1 MGKRAGGAFSGFRPT
16 ELAREGRGFAERMR
30 ESPTVRHLKRKPR
43 QRGFL
48 DCLPF
53 LGQRNNVREM
63 GLSHADRPEMQA
75 RSLGQGARRR
85 HVRVRTGFR
94 PSRSK
99 NRAFCACREGNGGRS
114 NCGPHRRPGVLED
127 SIMRSGSN
135 GLLPSGRSM
144 QNAAKVE
151 SVPGYPARAPT
162 GNVPAGIPPPRRALQ
177 RRLRR
182 PRGASRGDGRAGA
195 PARRGPSP

>member
-1 MGKRAGGAFSGFRPT
+1 MGKRAGGAFSGFRST

-43 QRGFL
+43 QWAFF

-63 GLSHADRPEMQA
+63 GLSHSDRPEMQA
-75 RSLGQGARRR
+75 RSQGQGARRR
-85 HVRVRTGFR
+85 LVRVRTGFR
-94 PSRSK
+94 LSRSK
-99 NRAFCACREGNGGRS
+99 NRAFCACHEGDGGRTGL
-114 NCGPHRRPGVLED
+114 GPHRRPGVLED
-127 SIMRSGSN
+127 SIKRSRPS
-135 GLLPSGRSM
+135 GLLPVGRSM

-151 SVPGYPARAPT
+151 SAPGYPDRTPT
-162 GNVPAGIPPPRRALQ
+162 GNAPAGIPPPRRAL
-177 RRLRR
+177 RRRRRR

-195 PARRGPSP
+195 PARRVPSP